1 MNTILLCNIIDDFK
15 TVFLEN
21 NRWMTY
27 LQGMAN
33 TIVMSLLAVCIGIVI
48 GLMIA
53 VVKNIHMNT
62 GKLLILD
69 KICSAYVAIIRGIPM
84 MLQVYIMYFVILTF
98 DAPIVVASIAFGVNS
113 GAYVAEIFRAGIMS
127 VDKGQMEAGRSLGMS
142 YGKTM
147 AKVIVPQALRNAIPP
162 LGNEFIA
169 LIKETAIVGSIG
181 ILDLTK
187 AANNITGSTFQ
198 FFMPLI
204 IATVFYLVLVL
215 ALTKLMKFV
224 ERRLSR
230 SDKR

>member
-1 MNTILLCNIIDDFK
+1 
-15 TVFLEN
+15 
-21 NRWMTY
+21 
-27 LQGMAN
+27 
-33 TIVMSLLAVCIGIVI
+33 
-48 GLMIA
+48 
-53 VVKNIHMNT
+53 
-62 GKLLILD
+62 
-69 KICSAYVAIIRGIPM
+69 M
-84 MLQVYIMYFVILTF
+84 MLQLYIMYFVILTF

>member
-1 MNTILLCNIIDDFK
+1 
-15 TVFLEN
+15 
-21 NRWMTY
+21 
-27 LQGMAN
+27 
-33 TIVMSLLAVCIGIVI
+33 
-48 GLMIA
+48 
-53 VVKNIHMNT
+53 
-62 GKLLILD
+62 
-69 KICSAYVAIIRGIPM
+69 
-84 MLQVYIMYFVILTF
+84 
-98 DAPIVVASIAFGVNS
+98 
-113 GAYVAEIFRAGIMS
+113 
-127 VDKGQMEAGRSLGMS
+127 
-142 YGKTM
+142 M